1 MASPME
7 IMEWCRLTCAGY
19 AGVDV
24 RDVSSSFRDGLA
36 FCAIIHKHRPDLI
49 DFSSLC
55 KENSYENNK
64 LAFEVAETSLGIP
77 ALLDPNDL
85 VPTKAPDSLSVLTY
99 ISQYYYFFHGPFR
112 SGSSH
117 SLCNIPK
124 SHKTPNSRRSSKSSV
139 DLENTTEEHA
149 RTGVVCSFCLK
160 PVHLIQRCL
169 SDGKFYHRSCF
180 RCKICHVTLL
190 FDSRHAGSL
199 MCSSHVKDSKT
210 ACADP
215 SQRFRSP
222 ENKPRS
228 ESGAGFPGLCSLDG
242 LPITSVPRYAQKA
255 ESQDRPGA
263 GESRAAI
270 DGEDSTQSSVRGGR
284 GEHTHCADRKAQRDA
299 VKISC
304 SVTEGSI
311 YPVPAPRGSLDSSTV
326 SVPAPRAKT
335 MSSSPSAEISKN
347 QSKSPGLHVAGPK
360 VKSNHPWMAIVH
372 PGPWS
377 QLPPAPPPVPL
388 PRSKSTPYSW
398 GSSSRPKMP
407 PPNPFEEEE
416 LLEEAATPEETS
428 AAAVQSENGDVVG
441 SSDAK
446 GPVTESELNTD
457 QTAHSE
463 GGCGGKEV
471 ESEAATPTEGGSAGQ
486 IEITPEHSASDPAG
500 QQEANGCD
508 KKDVCKENSSSGKPE
523 LSKSRSLQNVSSTRG
538 PAPGHGFPL
547 IRRKVQTDQHVST
560 EDLQKQRKELE
571 SHLEEL
577 EQQGVDLERI
587 VRDDKSSK
595 GEQMLTEWI
604 KVFHERQDLL
614 HKDQEL
620 TNLIKQQ
627 HLEDK
632 QADVEYELRCLL
644 NKPEKDWGQED
655 RSREQQL
662 MGELVVI
669 VEQRN
674 QIISSL
680 DLNRQRQTNAGV
692 IVDETMKDRD
702 LQKDGLKE
710 SKKSKGKFKPA
721 KVFKMLKH

>member
-1 MASPME
+1 M
-7 IMEWCRLTCAGY
+7 
-19 AGVDV
+19 
-24 RDVSSSFRDGLA
+24 
-36 FCAIIHKHRPDLI
+36 
-49 DFSSLC
+49 
-55 KENSYENNK
+55 
-64 LAFEVAETSLGIP
+64 
-77 ALLDPNDL
+77 
-85 VPTKAPDSLSVLTY
+85 
-99 ISQYYYFFHGPFR
+99 
-112 SGSSH
+112 
-117 SLCNIPK
+117 
-124 SHKTPNSRRSSKSSV
+124 
-139 DLENTTEEHA
+139 
-149 RTGVVCSFCLK
+149 
-160 PVHLIQRCL
+160 
-169 SDGKFYHRSCF
+169 
-180 RCKICHVTLL
+180 
-190 FDSRHAGSL
+190 
-199 MCSSHVKDSKT
+199 
-210 ACADP
+210 
-215 SQRFRSP
+215 
-222 ENKPRS
+222 
-228 ESGAGFPGLCSLDG
+228 
-242 LPITSVPRYAQKA
+242 
-255 ESQDRPGA
+255 
-263 GESRAAI
+263 
-270 DGEDSTQSSVRGGR
+270 DGEDSTQSSVGGGR
-284 GEHTHCADRKAQRDA
+284 GEQTHCADRKAQQDA

-311 YPVPAPRGSLDSSTV
+311 YPAPAPRLDSSTV
-326 SVPAPRAKT
+326 PVPAPRANT
-335 MSSSPSAEISKN
+335 TSSSPSAEISKN

-398 GSSSRPKMP
+398 GSPSRPKIP

-416 LLEEAATPEETS
+416 LLEEAA
-428 AAAVQSENGDVVG
+428 AAVQSESGDVVG

-457 QTAHSE
+457 QTADSE
-463 GGCGGKEV
+463 VCGGKEV
-471 ESEAATPTEGGSAGQ
+471 ESEAVTPTEGGSAGQ
-486 IEITPEHSASDPAG
+486 TEITPERSTSDPAG
-500 QQEANGCD
+500 QQEANGCA
-508 KKDVCKENSSSGKPE
+508 KKDVCKENSFSGKPE

-571 SHLEEL
+571 SHVEEL
-577 EQQGVDLERI
+577 EQQGVELERI

-604 KVFHERQDLL
+604 KVFHQRQDLL

-620 TNLIKQQ
+620 NNLIKQQ

-644 NKPEKDWGQED
+644 NKPEKDWCQED

-680 DLNRQRQTNAGV
+680 DLNRQRQTIADV
-692 IVDETMKDRD
+692 IVDETMKHRG